1 MTRLISIFTILL
13 IALSSCNQSTQDIT
27 GKWSG
32 VLNVNGTQLRL
43 VLNIEKSEAGYKS
56 TMDSPDQGAYGIEC
70 NETTFAG
77 NVLKIK
83 ISSIGASYE
92 GAFRKDSIIGTF
104 TQMGMKF
111 PLDLSRDEIEAVELN
126 RPQEPKP
133 PFPYYTEDVK
143 FENEKD
149 GNTLAG
155 TLTLPSETGSYPV
168 VVLISGSGPQNR
180 DEELFGHKPFLVLA
194 DYLTRNGI
202 GVLRYDDRGTAE
214 STGDF
219 NKATTLD
226 LANDAES
233 AVSYLLGRKEVD
245 KTRIGLIGHSEG
257 GIIAPIVAARN
268 ENVSFIVLLAGTGVR
283 GDQLLL
289 MQQRA
294 ISKASGLPETMF
306 LENEKMNISLYE
318 HIINTSD
325 TINLR
330 AELTEIMENSFS
342 NSTVLTA
349 QMTTEQKDG
358 LVKVTVN
365 QLVSPWMYYFIKY
378 DPYPMLKKVECS
390 TLALNGTND
399 LQVPAN
405 ENLTAIKK
413 AFAESGNNNLTVI
426 ELEGLNHLF
435 QESKT
440 GLPTEYGEIEQT
452 FSPKALEEI
461 LKWIKER

>member
-1 MTRLISIFTILL
+1 MTRLISIFTLLL
-13 IALSSCNQSTQDIT
+13 IALSSCSKSTQEIT

-32 VLNVNGTQLRL
+32 ALNVQGMQLRL

-56 TMDSPDQGAYGIEC
+56 TMDSPNQGAYGIEC
-70 NETTFAG
+70 NETSFAS
-77 NVLKIK
+77 NVLKVK

-92 GAFRKDSIIGTF
+92 GTLKKDSIIGTF

-111 PLDLSRDEIEAVELN
+111 PLNLSRDEIEKVEQK

-133 PFPYYTEDVK
+133 PFPYYIEDVK
-143 FENEKD
+143 FENKKD

-155 TLTLPSETGSYPV
+155 TLTLPSENGEYPV

-180 DEELFGHKPFLVLA
+180 DEELMGHKPFLVIA

-202 GVLRYDDRGTAE
+202 GVLRYDDRGTAQ

-245 KTRIGLIGHSEG
+245 KTKIGLMGHSEG

-349 QMTTEQKDG
+349 
-358 LVKVTVN
+358 
-365 QLVSPWMYYFIKY
+365 
-378 DPYPMLKKVECS
+378 
-390 TLALNGTND
+390 
-399 LQVPAN
+399 
-405 ENLTAIKK
+405 
-413 AFAESGNNNLTVI
+413 
-426 ELEGLNHLF
+426 
-435 QESKT
+435 
-440 GLPTEYGEIEQT
+440 
-452 FSPKALEEI
+452 
-461 LKWIKER
+461 

>member
-1 MTRLISIFTILL
+1 M
-13 IALSSCNQSTQDIT
+13 
-27 GKWSG
+27 
-32 VLNVNGTQLRL
+32 
-43 VLNIEKSEAGYKS
+43 
-56 TMDSPDQGAYGIEC
+56 
-70 NETTFAG
+70 
-77 NVLKIK
+77 
-83 ISSIGASYE
+83 
-92 GAFRKDSIIGTF
+92 
-104 TQMGMKF
+104 
-111 PLDLSRDEIEAVELN
+111 
-126 RPQEPKP
+126 
-133 PFPYYTEDVK
+133 
-143 FENEKD
+143 
-149 GNTLAG
+149 
-155 TLTLPSETGSYPV
+155 
-168 VVLISGSGPQNR
+168 
-180 DEELFGHKPFLVLA
+180 
-194 DYLTRNGI
+194 
-202 GVLRYDDRGTAE
+202 
-214 STGDF
+214 
-219 NKATTLD
+219 
-226 LANDAES
+226 
-233 AVSYLLGRKEVD
+233 
-245 KTRIGLIGHSEG
+245 
-257 GIIAPIVAARN
+257 
-268 ENVSFIVLLAGTGVR
+268 R

-378 DPYPMLKKVECS
+378 DPYPMLKKVKCS

>member
-1 MTRLISIFTILL
+1 M
-13 IALSSCNQSTQDIT
+13 
-27 GKWSG
+27 
-32 VLNVNGTQLRL
+32 
-43 VLNIEKSEAGYKS
+43 
-56 TMDSPDQGAYGIEC
+56 
-70 NETTFAG
+70 
-77 NVLKIK
+77 
-83 ISSIGASYE
+83 
-92 GAFRKDSIIGTF
+92 
-104 TQMGMKF
+104 
-111 PLDLSRDEIEAVELN
+111 
-126 RPQEPKP
+126 
-133 PFPYYTEDVK
+133 
-143 FENEKD
+143 
-149 GNTLAG
+149 
-155 TLTLPSETGSYPV
+155 PSENGEYPV

-180 DEELFGHKPFLVLA
+180 DEELMGHKPFLVIA

-202 GVLRYDDRGTAE
+202 GVLRYDDRGTAQ

-245 KTRIGLIGHSEG
+245 KTKIGLMGHSEG

-378 DPYPMLKKVECS
+378 DPYPMLKKVKCS

>member
-1 MTRLISIFTILL
+1 
-13 IALSSCNQSTQDIT
+13 
-27 GKWSG
+27 
-32 VLNVNGTQLRL
+32 
-43 VLNIEKSEAGYKS
+43 
-56 TMDSPDQGAYGIEC
+56 
-70 NETTFAG
+70 
-77 NVLKIK
+77 
-83 ISSIGASYE
+83 
-92 GAFRKDSIIGTF
+92 
-104 TQMGMKF
+104 
-111 PLDLSRDEIEAVELN
+111 VEQK

-133 PFPYYTEDVK
+133 PFPYYIEDVK
-143 FENEKD
+143 FENKKD

-155 TLTLPSETGSYPV
+155 TLTLPSENGEYPV

-180 DEELFGHKPFLVLA
+180 DEELMGHKPFLVIA

-202 GVLRYDDRGTAE
+202 GVLRYDDRGTAQ

-245 KTRIGLIGHSEG
+245 KTKIGLMGHSEG

-378 DPYPMLKKVECS
+378 DPYPMLKKVKCS